1 MVWRGTSSHA
11 GVLVI
16 KCFGACLLI
25 YLRARGKSLR
35 HSVCMIVFFFS
46 SKMNKVTFNKSDEN
60 QDKRSI
66 STGRPTSSQKS
77 VATIIF
83 SLKNEVGGLVKALK
97 LFQVRVSFK
106 VLKACHSM
114 LSHL

>member
-1 MVWRGTSSHA
+1 
-11 GVLVI
+11 
-16 KCFGACLLI
+16 
-25 YLRARGKSLR
+25 
-35 HSVCMIVFFFS
+35 
-46 SKMNKVTFNKSDEN
+46 MNKVTFNKSDEN

-97 LFQVRVSFK
+97 LFQVCVSFK